1 MAAEKKVGLV
11 CLEGHFWALNYF
23 CHCDVFLTIK
33 WSFWKCIWMKCKGF
47 ISTSESINC
56 RKLPYKYIY
65 YVQNT
70 FWQSGSDSGWFL
82 SIFFKNLNGT
92 RGHPSPLHGKFH
104 SIFLNTSLNYIACSS
119 TKAME
124 WQASQVE
131 GWTWYFSREGS
142 SYDQH
147 QSHHTAI
154 IKSRSKSLKLAC
166 RNRFWTHWWCF
177 IHKASHKAEEAEEEN
192 MQCCANHEVCR
203 ANANWCLI

>member
-104 SIFLNTSLNYIACSS
+104 SIFFNTSLNYIACSS

-131 GWTWYFSREGS
+131 GWTWYFSRRVIIWSTPKPSHGYNQIQIKKFKTRLQKS
-142 SYDQH
+142 ILDTLMVFH
-147 QSHHTAI
+147 PQSKPQSWRGRRRKHAMLC
-154 IKSRSKSLKLAC
+154 KPWGL
-166 RNRFWTHWWCF
+166 
-177 IHKASHKAEEAEEEN
+177 
-192 MQCCANHEVCR
+192 
-203 ANANWCLI
+203 